1 MVPTTPAAT
10 APALA
15 TPALLKGFEV
25 ELFTGRPDGSVVGCS
40 ADAAAALEGFVT
52 EPDHRNLEYVT
63 PPAGDYARQLE
74 LLLEPRRRLRLWLA
88 ERGLTLLPGSTLSL
102 GDSGRFERSDPSH
115 PYHSYIE
122 RTYGTRV
129 VTASV
134 HINLGL
140 TAGSGF
146 EGMDALFA
154 GLRLLRC
161 EAALLLALSASSPFL
176 DGRPTGAHSQR
187 WLQFPLTPPEVP
199 LFLNHAHYVA
209 WMDGQLALGSMQN
222 VRHLWTSVRP
232 NGDRRPH
239 DLNRLEIRICDLVTD
254 PLLLLA
260 ITAFAELRLL
270 QLVADP
276 QRWDPLQASQLSPAD
291 LAGLADR
298 NDQACARTSLDA
310 QLNHWRDGSPVRCG
324 DWLAASLAEIEP
336 LAEQQGLSATIEPL
350 RWVLRDGNQA
360 MRWLARHRAGESI
373 AEILG
378 QEVAAM
384 AAQEQPLQPHPEAPQ
399 SATSHTD
406 ARAGLLG

>member
-1 MVPTTPAAT
+1 MTAAAITPAR
-10 APALA
+10 A

-25 ELFTGRPDGSVVGCS
+25 ELFTGRPDGKVVGCS
-40 ADAAAALEGFVT
+40 AEAAAALEGFVT
-52 EPDHRNLEYVT
+52 EPDHRNLEYIT
-63 PPAGDYARQLE
+63 PPASDYGRQLA
-74 LLLEPRRRLRLWLA
+74 LLLEPRHRLRPWLA

-146 EGMDALFA
+146 EGMGALFA

-187 WLQFPLTPPEVP
+187 WLQFPLTPPVVP

-209 WMDGQLALGSMQN
+209 WMDEQLAIGSMQN

-232 NGDRRPH
+232 NGDQRPH

-276 QRWDPLQASQLSPAD
+276 QRWDPLQASQLSPAA
-291 LAGLADR
+291 LSALADR
-298 NDQACARTSLDA
+298 NDQACARASLDA
-310 QLNHWRDGSPVRCG
+310 ELHHWRDGRPVRCA
-324 DWLAASLAEIEP
+324 DWLAASLADLQP
-336 LAEQQGLSATIEPL
+336 LAEELQLTATIEPL
-350 RWVLRDGNQA
+350 RQVLRDGNQA
-360 MRWLARHRAGESI
+360 MRWLARYRAGETI
-373 AEILG
+373 AGILE
-378 QEVAAM
+378 QEVAGM
-384 AAQEQPLQPHPEAPQ
+384 AAQERQLQLRPDPPQ

-406 ARAGLLG
+406 AGAGVLG